1 MANWNL
7 EKQNQLHALQ
17 EDQRIFYSSILTEM
31 VKTFQSMLGSAVDI
45 QMVADMILNATE
57 IRAMLKDWDRTNTK

>member
-17 EDQRIFYSSILTEM
+17 EDQRIFYSSILPEM
-31 VKTFQSMLGSAVDI
+31 VKTFQFMLGSAVDI

>member
-17 EDQRIFYSSILTEM
+17 EDQRIFYSSTLPALVE
-31 VKTFQSMLGSAVDI
+31 TFQSFMGASVDI
-45 QMVADMILNATE
+45 QMVSDMILNATE
-57 IRAMLKDWDRTNTK
+57 IRAILKDWDRSNTK

>member
-17 EDQRIFYSSILTEM
+17 EDQRIFYSSILPEM
-31 VKTFQSMLGSAVDI
+31 VEAFQSMLGSAVDI
-45 QMVADMILNATE
+45 QMVSDMILNATE
-57 IRAMLKDWDRTNTK
+57 IRAMLKDWDRSNTK

>member
-17 EDQRIFYSSILTEM
+17 EDQRIFYSSILPEM
-31 VKTFQSMLGSAVDI
+31 VKTFQSILGSAVDI

-57 IRAMLKDWDRTNTK
+57 IRAMLKDWDRSNTK